1 MRTTLV
7 DQVAEGR
14 FSHGVPV
21 LLGSNLDE
29 GTIFMQ
35 LSPPLPCANA
45 SNASFAAWAEAM
57 FGVETAAAVVAAYQK
72 LRAPLPQCSTH
83 RPPPGGRTGG
93 GGAAAA
99 EGGGAAAERVGVAA
113 EARAAVEGGE
123 EGEGEAAA
131 GNRVVKGYYYMAA
144 MRSAGDYAITC
155 RVRQMAR

>member
-1 MRTTLV
+1 M
-7 DQVAEGR
+7 AEGR

-29 GTIFMQ
+29 GTIFME

-93 GGAAAA
+93 GGAAA
-99 EGGGAAAERVGVAA
+99 ERVGVAA